1 MPEENKKQTYW
12 LVFLLVGSCIFSIFI
27 SFYFYAIKKEHNFFV
42 ETACDTTKENCF
54 YRDCES
60 EDAEC
65 PPNNFSYYSKY
76 SIPAKD
82 FSMCI
87 DEDCSN
93 FCTSSTQKNSCVQ
106 ILCTQE
112 ELDFGECVYKADV
125 VPEENISV
133 LDNQKR

>member
-65 PPNNFSYYSKY
+65 PPNNLSYYSKY
-76 SIPAKD
+76 SIRAKD
-82 FSMCI
+82 FPMCVN
-87 DEDCSN
+87 EDCAD
-93 FCTSSTQKNSCVQ
+93 FCTSQQKDSC
-106 ILCTQE
+106 IKIACTQE
-112 ELDFGECVYKADV
+112 ELDFGECVYKADTIIDD
-125 VPEENISV
+125 ETDTI
-133 LDNQKR
+133 DNQKL